1 MMWKEVK
8 TWASSH
14 DYKVE
19 RTKIE
24 GTKQSYDYFWEEKSN
39 PNNKGRTDS
48 VFNLAKTIYNRIT
61 DNRHVEHQENYE
73 NKSVDDN
80 VHKDQVF

>member
-24 GTKQSYDYFWEEKSN
+24 GLEKKYNYDWYEMSN
-39 PNNKGRTDS
+39 PNNKGRADS
-48 VFNLAKTIYNRIT
+48 VFNLAKQIYNSIT
-61 DNRHVEHQENYE
+61 DNIHIEHQQNYE
-73 NKSVDDN
+73 NNSFEN
-80 VHKDQVF
+80 VHKDQVY

>member
-8 TWASSH
+8 TWAASH
-14 DYKVE
+14 GYKVE

-39 PNNKGRTDS
+39 PNNKDQAES
-48 VFNLAKTIYNRIT
+48 VFDLAKQIYNNIT
-61 DNRHVEHQENYE
+61 SNLFVEHQKAYNRNIDMEF
-73 NKSVDDN
+73 DLR
-80 VHKDQVF
+80 

>member
-14 DYKVE
+14 GYKVE

-24 GTKQSYDYFWEEKSN
+24 GTKQSYDYFFQEKSN
-39 PNNKGRTDS
+39 PNNTGREES
-48 VFNLAKTIYNRIT
+48 VFNLAKTIYNKIT

-73 NKSVDDN
+73 KIVDDN